1 MDRNDVS
8 YKHLA
13 HPIIYGQEMYGM
25 FNTCSIFKD
34 GTETD
39 HLPLSWNDEASSNT
53 LRHRGASSIS
63 SSRSLHIQLNIF
75 HAMLFHFLA
84 LHVLCLTLY
93 IYIYTC
99 IYILYEWR
107 TKLIA
112 HFRAMRKLG
121 SFRTHLSKAKA
132 KQETIR
138 ITIILSVAHMILKK

>member
-1 MDRNDVS
+1 
-8 YKHLA
+8 
-13 HPIIYGQEMYGM
+13 M
-25 FNTCSIFKD
+25 FNTCSFSKD
-34 GTETD
+34 GTGTD

-63 SSRSLHIQLNIF
+63 SSRSRHIPLNIF

-93 IYIYTC
+93 IYYIRV
-99 IYILYEWR
+99 YILYEWR
-107 TKLIA
+107 AKLIA

-138 ITIILSVAHMILKK
+138 ITIILSVAHMILKINTCSI